1 MGQGHTPGSSD
12 AARRWGFAATLVL
25 ALGAWAV
32 SVVQMDKARNDVRG
46 LARTADRSTYLVG
59 ELGRQI
65 SRLRA
70 ETMELLVPENDAD
83 DTYEDLRTI
92 TTALDAALSE
102 LEPLLQPEEE
112 RMWSRFVPLLVR
124 FRHHDDAAI
133 AAAKQGDDA
142 HARSIL
148 TDEVN
153 PLENELQGCLDD
165 LARFNEERSARSVA
179 AADATLARVMLVE
192 TVLGAG
198 LLIGLAAIWLTALS
212 TLARQRRKLEEYV
225 ARVESSN
232 RDLDAFAGRIAH
244 DLGNALAPVGFGAAA
259 LRRLAGR
266 PESVARIAA
275 QLDATMQ
282 RTRGLIAG
290 LLAFSRAGRGTA
302 SSEVA
307 HVAPTL
313 ESVLEELA
321 PLAARV
327 DATLDV
333 ALADAVVACPPGL
346 LHVVAANLLGNALKF
361 LAGRPLRRAT
371 VTARTVDDRWC
382 ELTIADTGPGIP
394 RESLQRIFEP
404 FYRVPGTVVEG
415 TGIGLA
421 TVHRIVTAHGGT
433 IAVESEVGRG
443 TAFRVRLRLAEQRPP
458 AEHAPVDVGA

>member
-1 MGQGHTPGSSD
+1 
-12 AARRWGFAATLVL
+12 
-25 ALGAWAV
+25 
-32 SVVQMDKARNDVRG
+32 
-46 LARTADRSTYLVG
+46 
-59 ELGRQI
+59 
-65 SRLRA
+65 
-70 ETMELLVPENDAD
+70 
-83 DTYEDLRTI
+83 
-92 TTALDAALSE
+92 
-102 LEPLLQPEEE
+102 
-112 RMWSRFVPLLVR
+112 
-124 FRHHDDAAI
+124 
-133 AAAKQGDDA
+133 
-142 HARSIL
+142 
-148 TDEVN
+148 
-153 PLENELQGCLDD
+153 
-165 LARFNEERSARSVA
+165 
-179 AADATLARVMLVE
+179 MLVE

-259 LRRLAGR
+259 LRRLSGR

-290 LLAFSRAGRGTA
+290 LLAFSRAGRATA
-302 SSEVA
+302 SCEVA

-321 PLAARV
+321 PLATRV

-346 LHVVAANLLGNALKF
+346 LHLVAANLLGNALKF
-361 LAGRPLRRAT
+361 LDGRPLRRAT

-394 RESLQRIFEP
+394 RESLHRIFEP
-404 FYRVPGTVVEG
+404 FYRVPGTAVEG

-443 TAFRVRLRLAEQRPP
+443 TAFRVRLLLRPEQLPP